1 MIAER
6 FAEMIR
12 WFQKEMGAH
21 LVPAMRTSPLQL
33 LIWNRLTR
41 YYQRFAALHA
51 KWRAGTLPKARLKK
65 TDQRRAGKPS
75 TARTPSA
82 LPFPRHFAWLAEI
95 CGAPSA
101 LLNDNLRKLL
111 VEPDTKEFLAAVPQA
126 ARYLRPLAHAVGMKP
141 EESELAQIRL
151 APRPPRKRRPR
162 TGPPKPRPAKP
173 APPPPPPPPPDISL
187 VIHGMT
193 TEEFHA
199 KTRQWRFKRRIF
211 EI

>member
-21 LVPAMRTSPLQL
+21 LIPAMRKSPLQH

-41 YYQRFAALHA
+41 YYQRFAALHE
-51 KWRAGTLPKARLKK
+51 KWRNGTLPKPRPS
-65 TDQRRAGKPS
+65 RAGQAR
-75 TARTPSA
+75 TTRTPSTTM
-82 LPFPRHFAWLAEI
+82 PSPPQFPRHFAWLAEI

-151 APRPPRKRRPR
+151 PPRPPRKRRPR